1 VPDSD
6 SKCYTP
12 RDGSGP
18 DIDKEVAM
26 VERRRELS
34 GRKGEVSRRAFL
46 KAGGVAGL
54 ASATGA
60 LHVNIARAQS
70 RTLKIGF
77 IAAQSGVRANF
88 GETTPW
94 MVERIRT
101 AVKDGLKIG
110 GKSYPVEI
118 VVKDNQSDPNRSSV
132 VGSELVLR
140 EKCDLVV
147 AFDSDAALAVGEL
160 ADARGMPTIST
171 MVPWTG
177 WKFSRGA
184 TPDDLIEKSF
194 PYTFHFFWGAGEVV
208 KNFLAMWNSVKTNKQ
223 VGTFYSDTPTGRA
236 FGNAKTGLP
245 SGMAQHGYK
254 EVPGGFYKMAT
265 DDFTNQVTAFKNGNA
280 EIVSGL
286 ALPSHWATF
295 WNQAAQAGYKPQVCT
310 VAAAFLFA
318 SAITALGP
326 RGDGMS
332 TEVWWTPKFPYKSS
346 ITGQTAREIATDWE
360 NSTGK
365 QWTQP
370 IGYSHAA
377 WEVAFAALSSA
388 ADPKDKEAVKHA
400 IANLTVDTIVGP
412 VRFKDTPIKN
422 VAVTSMAGGQWRKTK
437 NGRFPFELLIVYN
450 ATAPQIP
457 VEAELKLLS
466 QLG

>member
-1 VPDSD
+1 MTEHS
-6 SKCYTP
+6 
-12 RDGSGP
+12 RERSGTNGT
-18 DIDKEVAM
+18 VT
-26 VERRRELS
+26 
-34 GRKGEVSRRAFL
+34 RRAFL
-46 KAGGVAGL
+46 KTSGLLGL
-54 ASATGA
+54 ASAAGA
-60 LHVNIARAQS
+60 GSVSVAQAQS

-77 IAAQSGVRANF
+77 IGAQSGVRANF

-94 MVERIRT
+94 MIERVRT
-101 AVKDGLKIG
+101 RLKDGLKVG
-110 GKSYPVEI
+110 GKSYAVDI

-132 VGSELVLR
+132 VGGELVLR

-147 AFDSDAALAVGEL
+147 CFDSDGALAVGEL
-160 ADARGMPTIST
+160 SDARGIPTIST

-184 TPDDLIEKSF
+184 TPDDLTEKSF

-208 KNFLAMWNSVKTNKQ
+208 KNFLAMWNSVKTNKL
-223 VGTFYSDTPTGRA
+223 VGTFYSDTPTGKA
-236 FGNAKTGLP
+236 FGSPKTGLP
-245 SGMAQHGYK
+245 SGMSQHGYR
-254 EVPGGFYKMAT
+254 EVAGGFYKMAT
-265 DDFTNQVTAFKNGNA
+265 DDFTNQVTTFKSAGA
-280 EIVSGL
+280 DIVSGL
-286 ALPSHWATF
+286 VLPSHWATF

-318 SAITALGP
+318 SAITSLGP

-332 TEVWWTPKFPYKSS
+332 TEVWWTPKYPYKSS
-346 ITGQTAREIATDWE
+346 LTGQTARELATDWE
-360 NSTGK
+360 SSTGK

-370 IGYSHAA
+370 IGYAHAI
-377 WEVAFAALSSA
+377 WEVAVAALTGA
-388 ADPKDKEAVKHA
+388 ADPKDKEAVRHA
-400 IANLTVDTIVGP
+400 IANLSVDTVVGP

-457 VEAELKLLS
+457 LEAELKLLS

>member
-1 VPDSD
+1 
-6 SKCYTP
+6 
-12 RDGSGP
+12 
-18 DIDKEVAM
+18 M

-34 GRKGEVSRRAFL
+34 EGKRKVSRRAFL

-54 ASATGA
+54 ASMTGA
-60 LHVNIARAQS
+60 LRVNIARAQS

-77 IAAQSGVRANF
+77 IGAQSGVRANF

-94 MVERIRT
+94 MIERIRT
-101 AVKDGLKIG
+101 AVKDGLKVG

-147 AFDSDAALAVGEL
+147 AFDSDGALAVGEL
-160 ADARGMPTIST
+160 ADARSMPTIST

-245 SGMAQHGYK
+245 SGMSQYGYK

-265 DDFTNQVTAFKNGNA
+265 DDFTNQVTAFKNGSA

-286 ALPSHWATF
+286 VLPSHWATF

-318 SAITALGP
+318 STITALGP

-346 ITGQTAREIATDWE
+346 ITGQSGRELATEWE
-360 NSTGK
+360 NATGK

-370 IGYSHAA
+370 IGYAHAI
-377 WEVAFAALSSA
+377 WEVGLAAMTRSSAQCDSEIALSRMCRLPVWRPANGARRRRA
-388 ADPKDKEAVKHA
+388 ASPSSSSLSTTRRH
-400 IANLTVDTIVGP
+400 L
-412 VRFKDTPIKN
+412 RF
-422 VAVTSMAGGQWRKTK
+422 
-437 NGRFPFELLIVYN
+437 LLR
-450 ATAPQIP
+450 P
-457 VEAELKLLS
+457 S
-466 QLG
+466 